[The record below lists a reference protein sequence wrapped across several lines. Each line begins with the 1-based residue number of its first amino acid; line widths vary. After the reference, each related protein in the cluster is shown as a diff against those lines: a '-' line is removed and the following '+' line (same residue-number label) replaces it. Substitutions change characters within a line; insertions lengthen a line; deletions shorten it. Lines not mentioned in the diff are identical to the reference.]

1 MSPQR
6 RRDTEK
12 EAKNY
17 FGFLPLSCLRL
28 ALCLCVSAA
37 VFASVSCTSKPADLR
52 TLVPGESLIYL
63 ETNDLGRAVR
73 SVTESKPF
81 LELAKEKPDLSALDG
96 IQLAVAVTGFET
108 SEQEI
113 TAENSI
119 LNFRPRFVAIAE
131 THAWNWQALSFA
143 ENKLGEFINEVYGGE
158 ISLETSDKYGG
169 SYFVWTAQDG
179 RKAFALVQG
188 SLIYFG
194 NDETAI
200 EKCLAVKRGE
210 TESIAKNS
218 KLPPST
224 GSELATG
231 YISPDG
237 TAQIANLAG
246 ISMAMRTGEEEEV
259 KSFVARVLPELLRN
273 SVMDASWTAVKSEKG
288 IEDRL
293 TISLKPEIGAVFNET
308 LIPGGNTST
317 ELPAFVP
324 ADVFSATRY
333 NLRDPQIAWRSVLL
347 VAQKQTDEM
356 SGKIIASFSG
366 SLFEPYG
373 IADAESF
380 LSAAGTEIFT
390 AKFDAEGERP
400 VVIAAV
406 KDIERVKRSIAREI
420 NFSGPAERHSGADL
434 WRSGDGEFAAA
445 FAGNV
450 VIVGDADGVS
460 KCLQAKQSGVNLPTL
475 PAFKQF
481 SESRV
486 AAVTFAK
493 DLESAVK
500 IVGVLGDKKSDE
512 ASVSV
517 SYLIE
522 TRFNQNGIE
531 RRTISDF
538 GFIGAII
545 EQMSK
550 DPSE

>member
-1 MSPQR
+1 
-6 RRDTEK
+6 
-12 EAKNY
+12 
-17 FGFLPLSCLRL
+17 
-28 ALCLCVSAA
+28 
-37 VFASVSCTSKPADLR
+37 
-52 TLVPGESLIYL
+52 
-63 ETNDLGRAVR
+63 
-73 SVTESKPF
+73 
-81 LELAKEKPDLSALDG
+81 
-96 IQLAVAVTGFET
+96 
-108 SEQEI
+108 
-113 TAENSI
+113 
-119 LNFRPRFVAIAE
+119 
-131 THAWNWQALSFA
+131 
-143 ENKLGEFINEVYGGE
+143 VYGGE
-158 ISLETSDKYGG
+158 IGLETSDKFGG
-169 SYFVWTAQDG
+169 RYFVWTAQDG
-179 RKAFALVQG
+179 RKAFAVVQG

-194 NDETAI
+194 NDESAI

-218 KLPPST
+218 KIPAGT
-224 GSELATG
+224 GNELATG

-273 SVMDASWTAVKSEKG
+273 SVMDASWTAVKSEQG

-293 TISLKPEIGAVFNET
+293 TISLKPEIGTVFNET
-308 LIPGGNTST
+308 LVPAGTADSN
-317 ELPAFVP
+317 LAAFVP
-324 ADVFSATRY
+324 ADVFSTTRY
-333 NLRDPQIAWRSVLL
+333 SLRDPQIAWRSVLL

-356 SGKIIASFSG
+356 SGKIIAGFSDG
-366 SLFEPYG
+366 LFEPYG

-380 LSAAGTEIFT
+380 LSVVGAEIFT
-390 AKFDAEGERP
+390 AKFDAEGEKP

-406 KDIERVKRSIAREI
+406 KDIGRVKGSIASEI
-420 NFSGPAERHSGADL
+420 SFTKPPEQHSGAEL
-434 WRSGDGEFAAA
+434 WRSGDGDFAAA
-445 FAGNV
+445 FAGSV
-450 VIVGDADGVS
+450 VIVGDSDGVV

-493 DLESAVK
+493 DTEPAVK
-500 IVGVLGDKKSDE
+500 IVEVLGDKKSDE
-512 ASVSV
+512 ASVFV

-531 RRTISDF
+531 RRTVSDL
-538 GFIGAII
+538 GLIGSII

>member
-1 MSPQR
+1 MNT
-6 RRDTEK
+6 DK
-12 EAKNY
+12 HGY
-17 FGFLPLSCLRL
+17 FRTFISRSKSKILL
-28 ALCLCVSAA
+28 
-37 VFASVSCTSKPADLR
+37 FASVFICVHLWIIFFTSCASKPAGLR
-52 TLVPGESLIYL
+52 RLVPAESLIYL

-81 LELAKEKPDLSALDG
+81 LELAKEKPDLSALNG
-96 IQLAVAVTGFET
+96 IQMAVAVTGFET

-194 NDETAI
+194 NDESAI

-210 TESIAKNS
+210 AESIARNS
-218 KLPPST
+218 KIPAGT
-224 GSELATG
+224 GNELATG

-273 SVMDASWTAVKSEKG
+273 SVMDASWTAVKSEQG

-293 TISLKPEIGAVFNET
+293 TISLKPEVGTVFNET

-333 NLRDPQIAWRSVLL
+333 SLRDPQIAWRSVLL

-373 IADAESF
+373 IADPESF
-380 LSAAGTEIFT
+380 LSAAGAEIFT
-390 AKFDAEGERP
+390 AKFDAEGERA
-400 VVIAAV
+400 VAMAVV
-406 KDIERVKRSIAREI
+406 KDIEKAKRSIAREI
-420 NFSGPAERHSGADL
+420 NFSGPAEQHSGAEL

-445 FAGNV
+445 FPGNV
-450 VIVGDADGVS
+450 VIVGDAQGVV

-475 PAFKQF
+475 PTFNQF
-481 SESRV
+481 SESRA
-486 AAVTFAK
+486 AAVTVAK
-493 DLESAVK
+493 DIESAAK
-500 IVGVLGDKKSDE
+500 IVEVLGDKKSDE

-538 GFIGAII
+538 GLIGSII
-545 EQMSK
+545 GQISK